1 MRRISNRKR
10 NRNLNDFLTYL
21 PYFKIFPNRGHERSL
36 KDEQNM
42 SEDLDIS
49 SRIDVTI
56 CGSWTTNSKVE
67 L

>member
-1 MRRISNRKR
+1 M
-10 NRNLNDFLTYL
+10 NDFLTYL

>member
-1 MRRISNRKR
+1 MRRISSGKR
-10 NRNLNDFLTYL
+10 DRNLNNFLTYPL
-21 PYFKIFPNRGHERSL
+21 YCKNRGYERSL

-56 CGSWTTNSKVE
+56 RGSWTANSKVE